1 MQTVLNI
8 AQIIVSIVLTA
19 LIILQARGGLGGIFG
34 GGGSVYRTRRGM
46 EKTMFQFTIILAVVF
61 IIISM
66 LSVKLAAWG

>member
-8 AQIIVSIVLTA
+8 AQIIVSVVLTA

-61 IIISM
+61 LIISM